1 MIPPVGSLGHACQ
14 TSKLISSL
22 GQLLPLTAIK
32 TYTEKTTGKGPAKRE
47 SVTFF
52 CNGRFP
58 FASPTFTRTDMVKL
72 IYAEFGI
79 ETEYVVGVEN
89 GPVFKTWFTRME

>member
-1 MIPPVGSLGHACQ
+1 M
-14 TSKLISSL
+14 
-22 GQLLPLTAIK
+22 
-32 TYTEKTTGKGPAKRE
+32 EKGVGKGSAKSK

-58 FASPTFTRTDMVKL
+58 FASPTFTRTDMIKH
-72 IYAEFGI
+72 IYTEFGM

-89 GPVFKTWFTRME
+89 GPAFKAWFTGME

>member
-1 MIPPVGSLGHACQ
+1 MFNLFLA
-14 TSKLISSL
+14 
-22 GQLLPLTAIK
+22 QLFPLTVIK
-32 TYTEKTTGKGPAKRE
+32 TYLEKATGKGSTKRE

-58 FASPTFTRTDMVKL
+58 LASPSFTRADIVKCVYSEL
-72 IYAEFGI
+72 GM

-89 GPVFKTWFTRME
+89 GPAFKAWFTGMG